1 MRNMVHRLAL
11 ALLLVLAGAQ
21 AHGQSVANG
30 QSLYNETCNSCH
42 GTPPA
47 GGAERAANQPA
58 VIRNAISSVGAMR
71 FLQGRYGD
79 AQLADIA
86 AYIASLQGGGGGG
99 STTPLFDYTDLW
111 WNPAESGWGF
121 NIIQHPSNIIFAVI
135 YTYQAPNRPMWFVL
149 PRCDFT
155 SASTCTGGL
164 YRVTGSPP
172 NAAFRAGGV
181 FQVGNATLLF
191 NGANNATLTYSVDG
205 VQVTKAI
212 ERQPF

>member
-1 MRNMVHRLAL
+1 MTARFAL
-11 ALLLVLAGAQ
+11 AILLAMWGTHAP
-21 AHGQSVANG
+21 AQSVANG
-30 QSLYNETCNSCH
+30 QQLYAGTCNVCH

-47 GGAERAANQPA
+47 GGPETAANQPA
-58 VIRNAISSVGAMR
+58 VIRNAMNTIGPMQ
-71 FLQGRYGD
+71 FLRGMFSD

-86 AYIASLQGGGGGG
+86 AYLASLQGSGGGG
-99 STTPLFDYTDLW
+99 PAPPPVPAFDYTDLW
-111 WNPAESGWGF
+111 WIPAESGWGF
-121 NIIQHPSNIIFAVI
+121 NIIQHPSNLIFAVI
-135 YTYQAPNRPMWFVL
+135 YTYQVPNRPMWFVL

-155 SASTCTGGL
+155 SPTTCTGGL

-172 NAAFRAGGV
+172 DRAFAPGEV

-191 NGANNATLTYSVDG
+191 NGANNAMLTYSVDN